1 MDDMQLLMD
10 TVRRLQSQGV
20 DVLSLLGG
28 NTRQPSDAQQFNGM
42 DVSDFPVPEMKPF
55 TGPGP
60 GAVVTQGDMDMTRR
74 RMEAD
79 KNPLRRLV
87 NPPNTQPFN
96 GMDVSGFPMPEM
108 KPFTG
113 PGPGAVV
120 SDSDRGGLLGGMRDE
135 QKIRSLLELFGGN

>member
-20 DVLSLLGG
+20 DVLGLLGG
-28 NTRQPSDAQQFNGM
+28 NTRQPPDPQQFNGM

-60 GAVVTQGDMDMTRR
+60 GAVVTQDDMDMTRR
-74 RMEAD
+74 RIEAD
-79 KNPLRRLV
+79 KNPLRRFLEPSDF
-87 NPPNTQPFN
+87 NPSSSDPFL
-96 GMDVSGFPMPEM
+96 PMPEM

-120 SDSDRGGLLGGMRDE
+120 SDSDRGGLLGGMRDK

>member
-20 DVLSLLGG
+20 DVLGLLGG
-28 NTRQPSDAQQFNGM
+28 NTRQSPDPQQFNGM

-79 KNPLRRLV
+79 KNPLRRFV
-87 NPPNTQPFN
+87 KPSDFNPSSSDPFL
-96 GMDVSGFPMPEM
+96 PMPEM

-120 SDSDRGGLLGGMRDE
+120 SDSDRGGLLGGMRDK